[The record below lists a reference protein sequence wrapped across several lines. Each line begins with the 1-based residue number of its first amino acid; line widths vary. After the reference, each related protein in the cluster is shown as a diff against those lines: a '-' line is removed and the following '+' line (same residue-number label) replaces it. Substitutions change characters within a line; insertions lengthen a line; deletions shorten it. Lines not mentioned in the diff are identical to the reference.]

1 MASLLNRPLS
11 RRALLA
17 GSAVAGVGLT
27 GLAAGC
33 TSSEETPSAQ
43 TPPGELRKT
52 TYMTAFGLP
61 GREAAGAV
69 AKGKGFFKEAGLD
82 VEIIAGAAGEKN
94 YAAMESGKVDF
105 GAVDWSGAVPRYAKG
120 GKAVKIVAA
129 IHAQTLISM
138 VTLPSAGITSARQLM
153 GKKIGVGAGAAPKS
167 VFPAYASAF
176 NIDQAQ
182 LNTVQWQEVA
192 PDQVAGLLIAGQV
205 DAIGLFVA
213 GTPGVRKAA
222 IGKGLITKDQDL
234 VVLPYSDGLN
244 DLMGN
249 VLTARTQLIQE
260 QPQLVRDFTN
270 ALMKGLDY
278 AVKNPEESAKIL
290 AEQVPETDPEVAA
303 AELTIMKSYVYPQ
316 DPAQPIGFIDV
327 NRAAKGAAILE
338 GVLQLPPVD
347 VADMID
353 FSFVPGG
360 TPAANPSAAK

>member
-11 RRALLA
+11 RRTLLA
-17 GSAVAGVGLT
+17 GSAAAGVGLT

-33 TSSEETPSAQ
+33 TSDDGAETAAPS
-43 TPPGELRKT
+43 GELRKT

-69 AKGKGFFKEAGLD
+69 AKGKGFFTEAGLD
-82 VEIIAGAAGEKN
+82 VEILAGAAGEKN
-94 YAAMESGKVDF
+94 YAAMESGQVDF

-129 IHAQTLISM
+129 IHSQTLISM
-138 VTLPSAGITSARQLM
+138 VTLPSTGITGARQLI
-153 GKKIGVGAGAAPKS
+153 GKRIGVGAGAAPKS

-176 NIDQAQ
+176 NIEPAE
-182 LNTVQWQEVA
+182 LKTVQWQEVA
-192 PDQVAGLLIAGQV
+192 PDQVAGLLIAGKV

-222 IGKGLITKDQDL
+222 IGKGLITKEQDL
-234 VVLPYSDGLN
+234 VVLPYSDGLT

-278 AVKNPEESAKIL
+278 AVNNPEEAAKIL

-303 AELTIMKSYVYPQ
+303 AELVIMKNYVYPQ
-316 DPAQPIGFIDV
+316 DTTKPVGFIDV
-327 NRAAKGAAILE
+327 ARAAKGAAILE

-347 VADMID
+347 VGDMID
-353 FSFVPGG
+353 FNFVPGG
-360 TPAANPSAAK
+360 TPVAASAAAK

>member
-11 RRALLA
+11 RRTLLA
-17 GSAVAGVGLT
+17 GSAAAGVGLT
-27 GLAAGC
+27 GLAAAGC
-33 TSSEETPSAQ
+33 TSNPTSEVAAPS
-43 TPPGELRKT
+43 GELRKT

-69 AKGKGFFKEAGLD
+69 AKGKGFFQEAGLD
-82 VEIIAGAAGEKN
+82 VTIVAGAAGEKN
-94 YAAMESGKVDF
+94 YAAMESGQVDF

-129 IHAQTLISM
+129 IHSQTLISM
-138 VTLPSAGITSARQLM
+138 VTLPSKGITSARQLI

-176 NIDQAQ
+176 NIDPAE

-222 IGKGLITKDQDL
+222 IGKGLITKEQDL
-234 VVLPYSDGLN
+234 VVLPYSDGLT

-260 QPQLVRDFTN
+260 QPQLVRDFTG

-278 AVKNPEESAKIL
+278 AINNPEESAKIL

-303 AELTIMKSYVYPQ
+303 AELTIMKTYVYPQ
-316 DPAQPIGFIDV
+316 DSTKPIGYIDEA
-327 NRAAKGAAILE
+327 RAAKGAAILE
-338 GVLQLPPVD
+338 GVLQLPPID
-347 VADMID
+347 VGDMID
-353 FSFVPGG
+353 FNFVPGAAPV
-360 TPAANPSAAK
+360 PASSSAK